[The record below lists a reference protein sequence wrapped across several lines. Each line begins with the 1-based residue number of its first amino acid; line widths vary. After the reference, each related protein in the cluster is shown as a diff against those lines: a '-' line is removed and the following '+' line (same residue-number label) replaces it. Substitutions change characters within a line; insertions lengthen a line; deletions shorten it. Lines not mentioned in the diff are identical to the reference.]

1 MRTHDALSANAG
13 PKDIAIQRKSAVLA
27 SVGNTPLA
35 LALGYD
41 GIETKL
47 WLISQNRDAFNQKD

>member
-1 MRTHDALSANAG
+1 ME
-13 PKDIAIQRKSAVLA
+13 
-27 SVGNTPLA
+27 VGSFGECGDTPLA
-35 LALGYD
+35 LALGFD

>member
-1 MRTHDALSANAG
+1 MTRFRPTQAPRTL
-13 PKDIAIQRKSAVLA
+13 QFQWKSAVLA

-35 LALGYD
+35 LPLGFD